1 MLRKWDLSLESLS
14 FLFTVN
20 KPSFSS
26 VAVRQIKPDELKY
39 QHPKKPFKTTAS
51 CELYKGEYQGF
62 PVAIKRYLDPMN
74 TSARSV
80 PQFSPILGRN
90 TGK

>member
-1 MLRKWDLSLESLS
+1 M
-14 FLFTVN
+14 N

-26 VAVRQIKPDELKY
+26 VAARQIKPDELKY

-51 CELYKGEYQGF
+51 CELYRGEYQGF
-62 PVAIKRYLDPMN
+62 PVAIKRYINPMN